1 MIKVTIVDKFNV
13 TSEIYVWTQ
22 KDAEWLVK
30 RLKKS
35 NPNAISIEY
44 AKITR

>member
-1 MIKVTIVDKFNV
+1 MIKVTIIDKFNV

-22 KDAEWLVK
+22 KDAEWLVN